1 MSDLRD
7 ILREEYEKSLAEVI
21 DPRALMSMIE
31 EALTQAP
38 TLQEETTKTSSP
50 SKERRD
56 RTLRLP
62 IQFPTEISVGQKPS
76 SEDRDV
82 FHAWMSN
89 LPEGDLGT
97 KVKAIE
103 AYIANPPETSVADT
117 LSYLMFLNTFSFMI
131 QEFNASVAGFLW
143 EPFLAAMFGGQS
155 RQVPTSEHDIADVQ
169 LWLIDRGGVLQRVSL
184 KILRADGEV
193 GGSFRDLVNHF
204 SENPNEPMIYVV
216 IKKYEDDTLMKFY
229 EFPVSQE
236 TFFDFIGHPA
246 TVIKTAVQQ
255 FTVPAEA
262 TITRRQDL
270 ADYLDKSDWMP
281 QGWKVD
287 RKSAKQAKIAL
298 AGEDKFI
305 STTGVVPGATY
316 DIAIRSIE
324 KLAGEAG
331 KAPPGANAKHLWG
344 DEETYSQW
352 YGLYQE
358 LQQGGIAPADFW
370 AAVKG
375 ERPDLTPWAP
385 KGARGYATKQQFEIR
400 WSYAVKHAQVDNLGN
415 LDISK
420 ESLDKAFA
428 AGSQSIGADLT
439 DLFNALT
446 DLVDNVGRF
455 FLIDCGSAAGEAK
468 KCSASDEKARSSSG
482 QKAIEETGVV
492 QRVVNDKIATQLK

>member
-1 MSDLRD
+1 MADLRD
-7 ILREEYEKSLAEVI
+7 ILKEEYEKNLAEI
-21 DPRALMSMIE
+21 MDPRALMSMIE
-31 EALTQAP
+31 EALTQVP
-38 TLQEETTKTSSP
+38 TLQEKSTKTSSP
-50 SKERRD
+50 SKERRE

-89 LPEGDLGT
+89 LPEGDLGA

-103 AYIANPPETSVADT
+103 AYIANPPEASVADT

-143 EPFLAAMFGGQS
+143 EPFLAAMFGGNS

-169 LWLIDRGGVLQRVSL
+169 LWLMDRGGALQRVSL
-184 KILRADGEV
+184 KILRADGAV
-193 GGSFRDLVNHF
+193 GGSFTDLVNHF

-216 IKKYEDDTLMKFY
+216 IKKFSDDTLMKFY

-246 TVIKTAVQQ
+246 TVTIRHPVEEPFQVEEPISPRQQAAAIKSTKEKGWRVEKITAAGSEEPLVGRIKLEPG
-255 FTVPAEA
+255 VEYIAHLSYPE
-262 TITRRQDL
+262 
-270 ADYLDKSDWMP
+270 
-281 QGWKVD
+281 KV
-287 RKSAKQAKIAL
+287 
-298 AGEDKFI
+298 
-305 STTGVVPGATY
+305 
-316 DIAIRSIE
+316 
-324 KLAGEAG
+324 AGEAG
-331 KAPPGANAKHLWG
+331 KDKPGANAKHLWG

-352 YGLYQE
+352 YGLYQQ
-358 LQQGGIAPADFW
+358 LQEGGIAPSDFW

-375 ERPDLTPWAP
+375 ERPELTPWAP
-385 KGARGYATKQQFEIR
+385 EGARGYQQKEQFEIS
-400 WSYAVKHAQVDNLGN
+400 WSYALKHAKVERLGE

-455 FLIDCGSAAGEAK
+455 FLIDCGSPTGEAK

>member
-7 ILREEYEKSLAEVI
+7 ILREEYERSLAEVI
-21 DPRALMSMIE
+21 DPRALMSLIE

-50 SKERRD
+50 SKERRE

-103 AYIANPPETSVADT
+103 AYIANPPEASVADT

-143 EPFLAAMFGGQS
+143 EPFLAAMFGAES
-155 RQVPTSEHDIADVQ
+155 VQVPTSEGDIADVKLMIQ
-169 LWLIDRGGVLQRVSL
+169 RGGVLQRVSL
-184 KILRADGEV
+184 KILRAEGAV

-204 SENPNEPMIYVV
+204 SENPSEPMIYVV
-216 IKKYEDDTLMKFY
+216 IKKYDDDTLMKFY

-246 TVIKTAVQQ
+246 TVRIYRPSEESFQVQEPISVARQAKAVK
-255 FTVPAEA
+255 A
-262 TITRRQDL
+262 TKEKGL
-270 ADYLDKSDWMP
+270 
-281 QGWKVD
+281 GWKVE
-287 RKSAKQAKIAL
+287 KITPSGSDESLPGRFQLEPGVEYTAHL
-298 AGEDKFI
+298 SYPEKVAGQ
-305 STTGVVPGATY
+305 
-316 DIAIRSIE
+316 
-324 KLAGEAG
+324 AG
-331 KAPPGANAKHLWG
+331 KDKPGANAKHLWG
-344 DEETYSQW
+344 DEEIYSQW
-352 YGLYQE
+352 YGLYQQ

-375 ERPDLTPWAP
+375 ERPHLTPWAP
-385 KGARGYATKQQFEIR
+385 KGARGYQQKEQFEIS
-400 WSYAVKHAQVDNLGN
+400 WSYAPKHAKVDHLGN

-420 ESLDKAFA
+420 EALDNAFA

-455 FLIDCGSAAGEAK
+455 FLIDCGDPAAEAK
-468 KCSASDEKARSSSG
+468 KCTASDQKTRTASG

-492 QRVVNDKIATQLK
+492 QRVVNDKIASQLK